1 MARPDVLGRGLNAL
15 LPDSEEETSIDF
27 SLPYFIC
34 PLDSIRPN
42 PFQPRKDTKN
52 WDLDGLADSIREKGV
67 LQPLI
72 VRKSDDSGYELIAG
86 ERRLRAAKLAGLDKV
101 PVIVKDVSDNDTLE
115 LALIENI
122 QRQDLNP
129 LEEAEAYQ
137 KLTLD
142 FGLTQEDV
150 AVRVGKERSTVTNA
164 LRILQ
169 LPDYAKQ
176 DIIDGVLTA
185 GHARVLLGLPDAE
198 AVKNLRNEIVSK
210 GLSVRQTEKEAGVI
224 KKGRGRPGR
233 KKTPNQIS
241 RQACQAITDNLSA
254 YLNVRTKIVQKGKSG
269 KLVIEYSS
277 EGDLKRLL
285 ELIARQ

>member
-1 MARPDVLGRGLNAL
+1 MTRPDVLGRGLNAL
-15 LPDSEEETSIDF
+15 LPGSDEETSTGAP
-27 SLPYFIC
+27 LPYFLC

-42 PFQPRKDTKN
+42 PFQPRKDTQD
-52 WDLDGLADSIREKGV
+52 WDLGSLAESIREKGV

-72 VRKSDDSGYELIAG
+72 VRKFDDFGYELIAG
-86 ERRLRAAKLAGLDKV
+86 ERRLRAAKLAGLDDV

-129 LEEAEAYQ
+129 LEEAGAY
-137 KLTLD
+137 KRLTDD
-142 FGLTQEDV
+142 FGLTQEEV
-150 AVRVGKERSTVTNA
+150 ADRVGKKRSTVTNS

-176 DIIDGVLTA
+176 DIIDGALTA

-198 AVKNLRNEIVSK
+198 ALKNLRNEIISK
-210 GLSVRQTEKEAGVI
+210 GLSVRQTEKEAGAI
-224 KKGRGRPGR
+224 KKGKGTPGR
-233 KKTPNQIS
+233 KRTPNQIS
-241 RQACQAITDNLSA
+241 GQTCRTITDNFSG
-254 YLNVRTKIVQKGKSG
+254 YLGVKTKIVQNGKFG

-277 EGDLKRLL
+277 EDDLKRLM
-285 ELIARQ
+285 ELIVKQ

>member
-15 LPDSEEETSIDF
+15 LPGLEEETSADF

-34 PLDSIRPN
+34 PVDSIRPN

-52 WDLDGLADSIREKGV
+52 WDLDGLAESIREKGV

-86 ERRLRAAKLAGLDKV
+86 ERRLRAAKMAGLDQV
-101 PVIVKDVSDNDTLE
+101 PVIVKDVSANDTLE

-122 QRQDLNP
+122 QRQDLNS

-137 KLTLD
+137 KLTQD
-142 FGLTQEDV
+142 FGLTQEEV
-150 AVRVGKERSTVTNA
+150 AGRVGKERSTVTNA

-185 GHARVLLGLPDAE
+185 GHARV
-198 AVKNLRNEIVSK
+198 
-210 GLSVRQTEKEAGVI
+210 
-224 KKGRGRPGR
+224 
-233 KKTPNQIS
+233 
-241 RQACQAITDNLSA
+241 
-254 YLNVRTKIVQKGKSG
+254 
-269 KLVIEYSS
+269 
-277 EGDLKRLL
+277 
-285 ELIARQ
+285 

>member
-15 LPDSEEETSIDF
+15 LPGLEEETSADF

-34 PLDSIRPN
+34 PVDSIRPN

-52 WDLDGLADSIREKGV
+52 WDLDGLAESIREKGV

-86 ERRLRAAKLAGLDKV
+86 ERRLRAAKMAGLDQV
-101 PVIVKDVSDNDTLE
+101 PVIVKDVSANDTLE

-122 QRQDLNP
+122 QRQDLNS
-129 LEEAEAYQ
+129 LEEAQAYQ
-137 KLTLD
+137 KLTQD
-142 FGLTQEDV
+142 FGLTQEEV
-150 AVRVGKERSTVTNA
+150 AGRVGKERSTVTNA

-198 AVKNLRNEIVSK
+198 TVKNFRNKIVSK
-210 GLSVRQTEKEAGVI
+210 GLSVRQTEKEAGII
-224 KKGRGRPGR
+224 KKGGGRPGR

-241 RQACQAITDNLSA
+241 RQTCQTITDNLSA
-254 YLNVRTKIVQKGKSG
+254 YLNVRTKIVQKGRSG
-269 KLVIEYSS
+269 KLVIEYAS

-285 ELIARQ
+285 ELIAG

>member
-150 AVRVGKERSTVTNA
+150 AVRVGKERPTVTNA